1 MQVYSCY
8 RCFVPGV
15 VLSMIKNPRSKRI
28 LSISLLVLGGVLIFL
43 APENAWIGLVLL
55 VLGLGVEIAGV
66 VLGHR
71 K

>member
-1 MQVYSCY
+1 
-8 RCFVPGV
+8 
-15 VLSMIKNPRSKRI
+15 MIKNPRSKRI

>member
-1 MQVYSCY
+1 
-8 RCFVPGV
+8 
-15 VLSMIKNPRSKRI
+15 MIKNPRSKRI
-28 LSISLLVLGGVLIFL
+28 LSISLLVLGGILIFL

-66 VLGHR
+66 VLGPR

>member
-1 MQVYSCY
+1 
-8 RCFVPGV
+8 
-15 VLSMIKNPRSKRI
+15 MIKSPRNKRI

-43 APENAWIGLVLL
+43 ASENAWIGAILL
-55 VLGLGVEIAGV
+55 VLGLGVEIAGL

>member
-1 MQVYSCY
+1 
-8 RCFVPGV
+8 
-15 VLSMIKNPRSKRI
+15 MIKNPRSKRI

-43 APENAWIGLVLL
+43 APENAWIGAVLL
-55 VLGLGVEIAGV
+55 VLGLGVEIAGL